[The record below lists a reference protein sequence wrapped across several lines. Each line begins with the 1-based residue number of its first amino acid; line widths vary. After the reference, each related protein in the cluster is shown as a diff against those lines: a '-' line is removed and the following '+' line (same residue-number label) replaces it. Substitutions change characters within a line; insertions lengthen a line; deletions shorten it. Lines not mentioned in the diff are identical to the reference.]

1 MPRTVKTS
9 TRRSSFH
16 YRRWSKNI
24 VAIAAAILL
33 FFLFS
38 IPVENTYL
46 DDAEYASLGSTGLF
60 DAIKNHSMASSIIT
74 VSPSVQQQE
83 KKQKTL

>member
-1 MPRTVKTS
+1 M
-9 TRRSSFH
+9 
-16 YRRWSKNI
+16 
-24 VAIAAAILL
+24 AIAAAILL

-74 VSPSVQQQE
+74 VSPPVQQQE
-83 KKQKTL
+83 KKQKTVKKQSVKE